1 MKLKKLES
9 LEIYQKG
16 FEIEDIG
23 NRAINDAINQN
34 KEMGIP
40 TVFSI
45 NGHIVYELPEGK
57 IQTKSPFKK

>member
-1 MKLKKLES
+1 MKKLDN

-16 FEIEDIG
+16 FEIENIG
-23 NRAINDAINQN
+23 NTAINNAISRN
-34 KEMGIP
+34 KEMGVP

-45 NGHIVYELPEGK
+45 NGTILYELPEGK

>member
-1 MKLKKLES
+1 MKKLDN

-16 FEIEDIG
+16 FEIENIG
-23 NRAINDAINQN
+23 NTAIHNAISRN

-45 NGHIVYELPEGK
+45 NGTILYKLPEGK